1 MLTRSRV
8 LVIVL
13 LLVALV
19 ILLYLFNPWVYAYK
33 PEFAFS
39 IDVSTGRPYCSRGSR
54 VYWLYSIFNGCSGS
68 PHYPRGFCLL

>member
-8 LVIVL
+8 LVVVL

-39 IDVSTGRPYCSRGSR
+39 IDRLH
-54 VYWLYSIFNGCSGS
+54 W
-68 PHYPRGFCLL
+68 